1 MNPNLT
7 PNVVI
12 ENPHV
17 RKVAN
22 LVLSVVGLILSSLM
36 VLDGSIPGAD
46 WSSYTTPAFAL
57 YGFLAA
63 TFGLAI
69 ISPNI
74 PKSERSNS
82 VG

>member
-22 LVLSVVGLILSSLM
+22 LVLSVVGLVLSSVM
-36 VLDGSIPGAD
+36 VLDGSIAGAD
-46 WSSYTTPAFAL
+46 WSAYTTPAFAL

>member
-1 MNPNLT
+1 MSNT

-17 RKVAN
+17 RKIAN
-22 LVLSVVGLILSSLM
+22 MTLSVVGLVLSSAM
-36 VLDGSIPGAD
+36 VLDASIQTVD
-46 WSSYTTPAFAL
+46 WSAYTSPAFAL

-74 PKSERSNS
+74 PKQDKAI
-82 VG
+82 G